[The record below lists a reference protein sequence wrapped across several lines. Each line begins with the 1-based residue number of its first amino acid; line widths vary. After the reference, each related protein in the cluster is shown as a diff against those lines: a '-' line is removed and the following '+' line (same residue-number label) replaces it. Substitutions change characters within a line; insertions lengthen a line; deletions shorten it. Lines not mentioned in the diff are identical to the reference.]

1 MNAAPESVGQSN
13 QRSAAASETVGRAGH
28 SREIS
33 ERREHERTEFATPA
47 LLDAASS
54 WHKAITENVSLGGLK
69 VRTDATLL
77 VGKELDVY
85 FELPNGVAVETRARV
100 VRADSGE
107 LGLAF
112 VSLDG
117 EAIGALRSLCR

>member
-1 MNAAPESVGQSN
+1 MNAAPESVGQ
-13 QRSAAASETVGRAGH
+13 AGP

-33 ERREHERTEFATPA
+33 ERREHERTELAAPA

-54 WHKAITENVSLGGLK
+54 WHKAVTENVSLGGVK
-69 VRTDATLL
+69 VRTEAALL
-77 VGKELDVY
+77 VGKELDLY

-100 VRADSGE
+100 VRADNGE

-112 VSLDG
+112 LSLDG
-117 EAIGALRSLCR
+117 EAVVALRTLCR

>member
-1 MNAAPESVGQSN
+1 MNAAPESVGH
-13 QRSAAASETVGRAGH
+13 AGR

-54 WHKAITENVSLGGLK
+54 WHKAVTENVSLGGVK
-69 VRTDATLL
+69 VRTDAMLL
-77 VGKELDVY
+77 VGKELDLY

-100 VRADSGE
+100 VRADNGE

-112 VSLDG
+112 MSLDG
-117 EAIGALRSLCR
+117 EAVGALRSLCR